1 MTIDATFWIAI
12 SFFIFFAIL
21 IYLKVP
27 QKINN
32 SLTDKIN
39 EIQKELEEA
48 EKLKEEAKNLFADYE
63 NKIDKSKKETKEI
76 IDSAKKESEKA
87 IIEKT
92 KKFHQIIEE
101 RKKSTEQ
108 KIVQMKENALKDI
121 KNISVKISIEAVENL
136 IKNSIDKNK
145 LENLY
150 NKSLEQAK
158 IAKYDI
164 EVLEHRFQTSFEQ
177 VCHRLTTIHKPGN
190 RGIPFH
196 LMRVDIAGNISKR
209 FSSSGI
215 TIPRYSG
222 ACPRLNIYS
231 AFTTPGKVKVQISEM
246 PDGEKYFCLA
256 RAFSKRGGSFSTP
269 ESYYSIGLGCGLSE
283 AKDMIYSENILLDA
297 IKNAVPVGI
306 SCRTCPRTDC
316 SQRAFPPNDRALI
329 FDENIRGISSYV
341 TPI

>member
-1 MTIDATFWIAI
+1 MTIDATFWVAI

-101 RKKSTEQ
+101 RKKCTEQ
-108 KIVQMKENALKDI
+108 KIVQLKENALNDI
-121 KNISVKISIEAVENL
+121 KNISIKISIEAVENL

-158 IAKYDI
+158 IALK
-164 EVLEHRFQTSFEQ
+164 QT
-177 VCHRLTTIHKPGN
+177 K
-190 RGIPFH
+190 
-196 LMRVDIAGNISKR
+196 A
-209 FSSSGI
+209 
-215 TIPRYSG
+215 
-222 ACPRLNIYS
+222 
-231 AFTTPGKVKVQISEM
+231 
-246 PDGEKYFCLA
+246 
-256 RAFSKRGGSFSTP
+256 
-269 ESYYSIGLGCGLSE
+269 
-283 AKDMIYSENILLDA
+283 
-297 IKNAVPVGI
+297 
-306 SCRTCPRTDC
+306 
-316 SQRAFPPNDRALI
+316 
-329 FDENIRGISSYV
+329 
-341 TPI
+341 

>member
-1 MTIDATFWIAI
+1 MTIDATFWITI

-76 IDSAKKESEKA
+76 IDSAKKESEKT

-101 RKKSTEQ
+101 RKTSTEQ

-136 IKNSIDKNK
+136 IKNSIDKSK
-145 LENLY
+145 LETIY
-150 NKSLEQAK
+150 AESLEQAK
-158 IAKYDI
+158 IALK
-164 EVLEHRFQTSFEQ
+164 QT
-177 VCHRLTTIHKPGN
+177 K
-190 RGIPFH
+190 
-196 LMRVDIAGNISKR
+196 A
-209 FSSSGI
+209 
-215 TIPRYSG
+215 
-222 ACPRLNIYS
+222 
-231 AFTTPGKVKVQISEM
+231 
-246 PDGEKYFCLA
+246 
-256 RAFSKRGGSFSTP
+256 
-269 ESYYSIGLGCGLSE
+269 
-283 AKDMIYSENILLDA
+283 
-297 IKNAVPVGI
+297 
-306 SCRTCPRTDC
+306 
-316 SQRAFPPNDRALI
+316 
-329 FDENIRGISSYV
+329 
-341 TPI
+341 